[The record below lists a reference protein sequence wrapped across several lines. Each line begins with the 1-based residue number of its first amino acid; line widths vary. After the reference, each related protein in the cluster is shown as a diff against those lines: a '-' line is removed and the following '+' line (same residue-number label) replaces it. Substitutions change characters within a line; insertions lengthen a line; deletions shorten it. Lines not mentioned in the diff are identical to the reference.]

1 MTLEVI
7 DPHGEERGNAALL
20 ELCGREAAD
29 LPMRVRINHAPPAA
43 SIERR
48 PFALSLRQAVGHRID
63 GGGVMAHAAMA
74 ALDFDAL

>member
-1 MTLEVI
+1 MVTEY
-7 DPHGEERGNAALL
+7 G
-20 ELCGREAAD
+20 
-29 LPMRVRINHAPPAA
+29 LPMRVRINQTAPAA

-48 PFALSLRQAVGHRID
+48 PFAFRLRQAIGDGVD